1 MHMTHLGPEFESVIV
16 ATIMFL
22 AGGALSFFCCFC
34 ITHGYLWHKRR
45 IYRKRL
51 KNEWSEGTEST
62 GGSTVDIISQQ
73 YPQRGA
79 LRKQTSLDQQSQ
91 LKRVIVVEENKRKI
105 INQTNE
111 KNINQQQRRH
121 TNVVFECGSSVST
134 EETNSS

>member
-1 MHMTHLGPEFESVIV
+1 MQMTQLGPEFESVIV

-45 IYRKRL
+45 IYRRRL

-62 GGSTVDIISQQ
+62 GGSTVDMLTQQ

-91 LKRVIVVEENKRKI
+91 LKRVVVVDENGRH
-105 INQTNE
+105 NQGNG
-111 KNINQQQRRH
+111 KNIKQQQQRRH
-121 TNVVFECGSSVST
+121 TNVVFECGSSIST

>member
-1 MHMTHLGPEFESVIV
+1 MQMTQLGPEFESVIV

-34 ITHGYLWHKRR
+34 ITHG
-45 IYRKRL
+45 
-51 KNEWSEGTEST
+51 TEST
-62 GGSTVDIISQQ
+62 GGSTVDMLTQQ

-91 LKRVIVVEENKRKI
+91 LKRVVVVDENGRH
-105 INQTNE
+105 NQGNG
-111 KNINQQQRRH
+111 KNIKQQQQRRH
-121 TNVVFECGSSVST
+121 TNVVFECGSSIST

>member
-134 EETNSS
+134 EETNSP